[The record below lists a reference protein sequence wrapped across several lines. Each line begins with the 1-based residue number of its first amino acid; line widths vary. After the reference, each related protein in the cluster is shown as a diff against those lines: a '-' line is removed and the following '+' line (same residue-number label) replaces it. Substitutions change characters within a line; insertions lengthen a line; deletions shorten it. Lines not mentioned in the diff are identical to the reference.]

1 MKLFNPN
8 KASFGRHET
17 FSLRYFWLTKGFQAF
32 IENPDIFK
40 SDEATVTL
48 GVGKNMVNAI
58 RYWLR
63 ASQLLEGENNVL
75 KTTELGNAIFATDG
89 FDPFLEDDATLWVC
103 HWQLA
108 TNAELSTAIYWFFNC
123 YHKPEFNSDE
133 TANALVDFVINNT
146 HGKHSEK
153 TVRQEI
159 ALILRMYCLT
169 RSRTKDVEDVL
180 DSPLTTLN
188 LISSMDGKNYRSL
201 PASRETL
208 PLGVFSF
215 AINEL
220 FNQLNTVSIP
230 INTLMY
236 GEKNGVALGSVF
248 RLTENALITL
258 VEQLVTKYPI
268 IFQLNETAGIHQ
280 LLRYE
285 KPDSMTFLNQHY
297 QGIAQS

>member
-1 MKLFNPN
+1 MKLFNQN

-17 FSLRYFWLTKGFQAF
+17 FALRYFWLTKGFQAF
-32 IENPDIFK
+32 VENPDIFK

-63 ASQLLEGENNVL
+63 ATQLIEDENNV
-75 KTTELGNAIFATDG
+75 TELGTAIFAADG
-89 FDPFLEDDATLWVC
+89 FDPFLEDDATLWLI

-133 TANALVDFVINNT
+133 TANAVIDFVT
-146 HGKHSEK
+146 HKLSGKHSEK

-159 ALILRMYCLT
+159 ALILRMYCPART
-169 RSRTKDVEDVL
+169 RTKDVEDVL

-208 PLGVFSF
+208 PLGVFGF
-215 AINEL
+215 AVNEL
-220 FNQLNTVSIP
+220 FDQLDTVSIP
-230 INTLMY
+230 TKTLMY
-236 GEKNGVALGSVF
+236 AEKNGVALGSVF
-248 RLTENALITL
+248 RLTENALISL

-280 LLRYE
+280 LFRYE
-285 KPDSMTFLNQHY
+285 KHDSMMFLNQHY
-297 QGIAQS
+297 HGTAQS

>member
-1 MKLFNPN
+1 
-8 KASFGRHET
+8 
-17 FSLRYFWLTKGFQAF
+17 
-32 IENPDIFK
+32 
-40 SDEATVTL
+40 
-48 GVGKNMVNAI
+48 MVNAI

-63 ASQLLEGENNVL
+63 TTQLIEDENNVL
-75 KTTELGNAIFATDG
+75 KTTELGSAIFATDG
-89 FDPFLEDDATLWVC
+89 FDSFLEDDATLWVC

-133 TANALVDFVINNT
+133 TANALVDFVT
-146 HGKHSEK
+146 HKLSGKHSEK

-159 ALILRMYCLT
+159 ALILRMYCPA

-208 PLGVFSF
+208 PLGVFGF
-215 AINEL
+215 AINEI
-220 FNQLNTVSIP
+220 FNQLDTVSIP
-230 INTLMY
+230 TKTLMY
-236 GEKNGVALGSVF
+236 GEKNSVALGSIF
-248 RLTENALITL
+248 RLTENALISL
-258 VEQLVTKYPI
+258 VEQLVAKYPNV
-268 IFQLNETAGIHQ
+268 FQLNETAGIHQ
-280 LLRYE
+280 IFRNE

-297 QGIAQS
+297 QGTAQS